1 MKNHLMIPRFP
12 ARVAAAGLLAA
23 FAAISIASAAVSDDQ
38 ALVNSSPEYDAVR
51 EKLVG
56 APPLDLNF
64 DKANL
69 RDVIRMLAT
78 KSGIHFL
85 SMPLQK
91 DLDKQLV
98 TISMKMSPF
107 AALET
112 LANENGIA
120 LVYDRGVWHLR
131 PFNDSEMIARTY
143 IIKYN
148 TGEIADVNG
157 GSGGGAGAG
166 GGGGGESSGGLG
178 GSSSSGGAGGSGGM
192 GAGLDLGAAGNIFK
206 LDDKEM
212 VEKVKEILGV
222 NTSGFSAAFAG
233 DVTVDEFSNSP
244 ILVPSQAPRN
254 VGAADATKGEAKVV
268 WNSDSNT
275 LFVVATRQQHQFV
288 ERWISS
294 IDRRQSLI
302 AVELK
307 FVETTKDP
315 KNQLGVDWSGT
326 FDGGFKFNLNSP
338 STVVNLNNIGATALP
353 TAAIL
358 TPDDVS
364 VKLNFLLKDR
374 ETSTVSYPRVL
385 TQNNREVSM
394 RSVVNYPVLAS
405 SSSVSGGTGT
415 GSSTSSVSFLPIG
428 TTVNI
433 LPKRINDDKVI
444 MHTKIVVANV
454 IGNEVIDGNTY
465 PVPTSRVYQAPLE
478 VQSGYTVAIAGLDE
492 ANDSR
497 DGTGIPVLSRI
508 PVLGWAFKNRYR
520 DRSRKNLM
528 IFITP
533 TIVPV
538 DGNGVGER
546 PISELPRYHSD
557 PAITAPRIL
566 PDGQLSGGP
575 EALPQAIA
583 WCDRE
588 ERRIRTICSEARG
601 AIPGNRFDRQ
611 SYSQIVQLGRVN
623 TALRQYMKALKMQ
636 GAADPASL
644 QLGGW
649 NLTQI
654 ARRTR
659 GLWLEHFRQNVH
671 TPGIAENSSVFF
683 E

>member
-1 MKNHLMIPRFP
+1 MKQHLKNPSFP
-12 ARVAAAGLLAA
+12 VRVAFVGLLA
-23 FAAISIASAAVSDDQ
+23 SIASLNPAAAAVSDDQ
-38 ALVNSSPEYDAVR
+38 ALVNVSPDYDAVR
-51 EKLVG
+51 EKLIS
-56 APPLDLNF
+56 APPVELNF

-69 RDVIRMLAT
+69 RDVMRMLAT

-85 SMPLQK
+85 SLPLQK
-91 DLDKQLV
+91 ELDKQLV

-107 AALET
+107 SALET

-148 TGEIADVNG
+148 SGEKADTSS
-157 GSGGGAGAG
+157 SGGGSSSQSGGGGFG
-166 GGGGGESSGGLG
+166 GGGGGGFGGGGGGG
-178 GSSSSGGAGGSGGM
+178 GSNMGG
-192 GAGLDLGAAGNIFK
+192 GLDLGEAGNIFK
-206 LDDKEM
+206 IEDKEM
-212 VEKVKEILGV
+212 VDKVKEILGV
-222 NTSGFSAAFAG
+222 STSGYNATFAG
-233 DVTVDEFSNSP
+233 EVSVDEFSNAP
-244 ILVPSQAPRN
+244 ILVPSQAPRGGT
-254 VGAADATKGEAKVV
+254 GAGEAAGEAKVV

-307 FVETTKDP
+307 LVETTKDP

-326 FDGGFKFNLNSP
+326 FDGGFKFNLNTP
-338 STVVNLNNIGATALP
+338 PTTVDLNRIADTMLP

-358 TPDDVS
+358 TPDDVN

-374 ETSTVSYPRVL
+374 QTSTVSYPRVL

-394 RSVVNYPVLAS
+394 RSVVNFPVLAQ

-415 GSSTSSVSFLPIG
+415 GASTASITFLPIG

-433 LPKRINDDKVI
+433 LPKRINEDKVI
-444 MHTKIVVANV
+444 MHTKIVVASV
-454 IGNEVIDGNTY
+454 IGNEIIDGNSY

-492 ANDSR
+492 ATDSR
-497 DGTGIPVLSRI
+497 EGTGVPVLSRI
-508 PVLGWAFKNRYR
+508 PVVGWAFKNRYR

-533 TIVPV
+533 TIMPV
-538 DGNGVGER
+538 DGNGISER
-546 PISELPRYHSD
+546 PLSELPRYHGD
-557 PAITAPRIL
+557 RPVPAPRIYANGDL
-566 PDGQLSGGP
+566 EGGAA
-575 EALPQAIA
+575 ALDQAVA

-588 ERRIRTICSEARG
+588 ERRLRNVCAEARATSPTAQWRRNEFG
-601 AIPGNRFDRQ
+601 Q
-611 SYSQIVQLGRVN
+611 LVQLAKAN
-623 TALRQYMKALKMQ
+623 QALRRYIVGLRQQ
-636 GAADPASL
+636 GLGDPSAL
-644 QLGGW
+644 QLAEW

-654 ARRTR
+654 SRRTR
-659 GLWLEHFRQNVH
+659 GLWLEHFRQMLH
-671 TPGIAENSSVFF
+671 TPGIAENASLYF

>member
-1 MKNHLMIPRFP
+1 MKHHLILSSIP
-12 ARVAAAGLLAA
+12 ARFAAAGLLAA
-23 FAAISIASAAVSDDQ
+23 FAALSTAPAAVSDDQ
-38 ALVNSSPEYDAVR
+38 ALVNSNPDYDAVR
-51 EKLVG
+51 EKLVS

-69 RDVIRMLAT
+69 RDVMRMLAT

-143 IIKYN
+143 VIKYN
-148 TGEIADVNG
+148 TGELAETTG
-157 GSGGGAGAG
+157 GSGSSGTSG
-166 GGGGGESSGGLG
+166 GGGGLGGESSGAG
-178 GSSSSGGAGGSGGM
+178 GGSGGAGGNQMGG
-192 GAGLDLGAAGNIFK
+192 GLDLGAAGNIFK
-206 LDDKEM
+206 VDDKEM

-222 NTSGFSAAFAG
+222 STSGFNAAFAG
-233 DVTVDEFSNSP
+233 DVSVDEFSNSP

-254 VGAADATKGEAKVV
+254 TPEGGKTGEAKVV

-294 IDRRQSLI
+294 IDRKQSLI

-326 FDGGFKFNLNSP
+326 FDGGFKFNLNTP
-338 STVVNLNNIGATALP
+338 GTTVDLNDIKTTMIP

-358 TPDDVS
+358 TPDDVN

-394 RSVVNYPVLAS
+394 RSVVNFPVLAS
-405 SSSVSGGTGT
+405 SASVSGGTGT
-415 GSSTSSVSFLPIG
+415 GASTSSVTFLPIG

-433 LPKRINDDKVI
+433 LPKRINADKVI

-454 IGNEVIDGNTY
+454 IGNEIIDGNSY

-508 PVLGWAFKNRYR
+508 PVLGWAFKNRLR

-533 TIVPV
+533 TIMPV
-538 DGNGVGER
+538 DGNGVSER
-546 PISELPRYHSD
+546 PISELPRYHND
-557 PAITAPRIL
+557 PPIPAPRIMA
-566 PDGQLSGGP
+566 DGQLDGGP
-575 EALPQAIA
+575 AALDQAVA

-588 ERRIRTICSEARG
+588 ERRIRNICGESRAG
-601 AIPGNRFDRQ
+601 LPGNRFHRDA
-611 SYSQIVQLGRVN
+611 YSQIVQLGRVN
-623 TALRQYMKALKMQ
+623 YALRQYIKALKKH
-636 GAADPASL
+636 GAADPAVV
-644 QLGGW
+644 QLAEW

-654 ARRTR
+654 SRRTR
-659 GLWLEHFRQNVH
+659 GLWLEHFRQNIH
-671 TPGIAENSSVFF
+671 TPGIAENTSIFF

>member
-1 MKNHLMIPRFP
+1 MATLGLLGILAPFSSVK
-12 ARVAAAGLLAA
+12 AAA
-23 FAAISIASAAVSDDQ
+23 SDDQ
-38 ALVNSSPEYDAVR
+38 ALVNASPDYDSVR
-51 EKLVG
+51 EKLIS
-56 APPLDLNF
+56 APPHEMEFKDASLPEVL
-64 DKANL
+64 
-69 RDVIRMLAT
+69 RMLAR

-85 SMPLQK
+85 TLPLQK

-98 TISMKMSPF
+98 TISINMAPF

-148 TGEIADVNG
+148 TGELAEA
-157 GSGGGAGAG
+157 SG
-166 GGGGGESSGGLG
+166 GGGGGSSSTGGESGGF
-178 GSSSSGGAGGSGGM
+178 GGSGMGGGGGGGM
-192 GAGLDLGAAGNIFK
+192 GGGGGGGGGGGLDLGAAGNIFK
-206 LDDKEM
+206 IDDKEM

-222 NTSGFSAAFAG
+222 STSGYSANFAG
-233 DVTVDEFSNSP
+233 EVSVDEFSNSP
-244 ILVPSQAPRN
+244 IVVPSSAPRRSED
-254 VGAADATKGEAKVV
+254 GEKAGEAKVV

-294 IDRRQSLI
+294 IDRKQSLI

-326 FDGGFKFNLNSP
+326 FDGGYKLNLSTPGTIVDLNDIKETLIP
-338 STVVNLNNIGATALP
+338 S
-353 TAAIL
+353 AAIL
-358 TPDDVS
+358 TPSDVN

-394 RSVVNYPVLAS
+394 RSVVNFPVLGS

-415 GSSTSSVSFLPIG
+415 GSSTSSITFLPIG

-433 LPKRINDDKVI
+433 LPKRINDTKVI

-454 IGNEVIDGNTY
+454 IGNEIIDGNSY
-465 PVPTSRVYQAPLE
+465 PVPTSRIYQAPLE
-478 VQSGYTVAIAGLDE
+478 VESGYTVAIAGLDE
-492 ANDSR
+492 ATDSR
-497 DGTGIPVLSRI
+497 QGTGIPLLSRL
-508 PVLGWAFKNRYR
+508 PVVGWAFKNRLR

-533 TIVPV
+533 TIMPV

-546 PISELPRYHSD
+546 PLSELPRFHGD
-557 PAITAPRIL
+557 RPVPAPRIFANGEL
-566 PDGQLSGGP
+566 EGGP
-575 EALPQAIA
+575 AALDQAIT

-588 ERRIRTICSEARG
+588 ERRIRNVCSEARG
-601 AIPGNRFDRQ
+601 ASSNPKYFRSG
-611 SYSQIVQLGRVN
+611 YGEIVQLGKANR
-623 TALRQYMKALKMQ
+623 ALRQYIAGLRQQ
-636 GAADPASL
+636 GAVDPAAV
-644 QLGGW
+644 QLHEW
-649 NLTQI
+649 NLSQI
-654 ARRTR
+654 ANRTR
-659 GLWLEHFRQNVH
+659 GLWLENFRQSIH
-671 TPGIAENSSVFF
+671 TPGVAENLSIYF